1 MVKIANNPAERQWE
15 AFLDGE
21 LAGYAEYRTRPGR
34 IVFTHTV
41 VDPQFEGKGIGS
53 ALVKTA
59 VRDAVANELRI
70 LPTCPFVRTW
80 LKRHPE
86 YQAWVDWPTE
96 SATREDATKDDP
108 TAS

>member
-1 MVKIANNPAERQWE
+1 MVDIVNNSAEREWE

-41 VDPQFEGKGIGS
+41 VDPQFEGKGIGTEL
-53 ALVKTA
+53 ARTA
-59 VRDAVANELRI
+59 VEDAVSNALRI
-70 LPTCPFVRTW
+70 VPICPFVRAW

-86 YQAWVDWPTE
+86 YHAWVDWPAE
-96 SATREDATKDDP
+96 RATREDATQNP
-108 TAS
+108 AAS